1 MFAIFQR
8 YLYSSVAAYFEQTLN
23 LYIMKRISLFL
34 LPLLALT
41 ILFSACL
48 RDECTT
54 EQTYIRFDP
63 IYLPFSEIRKPVT
76 SEAGRPLK
84 KPGKIFS
91 LGNYMFINEFQE
103 GIHVID
109 NSDPANPVQV
119 NFWNIPGNVDLIIRG
134 NYLYADQY
142 TDLLTIDISDF
153 QNPQIVCR
161 AENVFPLFGFDLQRG
176 LIIGYNETQV
186 TEKINCGDNRWNS
199 GWFTEGD
206 VVFVQNDLAGGGIKN
221 NSAGG
226 DQTSLPAGVGIA
238 GSFARFGIA
247 DEYLYTVDNFMLRSW
262 SLSNPNCPAR
272 TDSTWL
278 GWNAETIFPW
288 KDKLFIGSQT
298 GVFIFDNSNPSHP
311 TLQAVFNHATGCDPV
326 VCDDE
331 HAYVTIHSGTT
342 CNGTLN
348 QMDVIDVKNLP
359 VATLLKTF
367 PMTSPK
373 GLAITG
379 EHLFLCDDGLKI
391 FDRNDPV
398 NLQQVSHLNSFASYD
413 VIAFSDT
420 HLLLIGDNGFY
431 QFDVTD
437 PSNPVQLSL
446 IPVEN

>member
-1 MFAIFQR
+1 
-8 YLYSSVAAYFEQTLN
+8 
-23 LYIMKRISLFL
+23 MKRISLL
-34 LPLLALT
+34 LFPLLALS
-41 ILFSACL
+41 ILFSGCL
-48 RDECTT
+48 RDECTS

-63 IYLPFSEIRKPVT
+63 IYLPFAEARKPVT
-76 SEAGRPLK
+76 NEAARPLK

-109 NSDPANPVQV
+109 NSDPANPVQT
-119 NFWNIPGNVDLIIRG
+119 NFWSIPGNVDLMIRG

-153 QNPQIVCR
+153 QNPQEVCR
-161 AENVFPLFGFDLQRG
+161 TQNVFPLFGFDLQRG
-176 LIIGYNETQV
+176 LIIGYTETQV
-186 TEKINCGDNRWNS
+186 TEKVNCGDVRWNN
-199 GWFTEGD
+199 GWFQEGD
-206 VVFVQNDLAGGGIKN
+206 VVFVTDQTWGGIKN
-221 NSAGG
+221 G
-226 DQTSLPAGVGIA
+226 SLSNTTPLSGLTGTGKA
-238 GSFARFGIA
+238 GSFARFGLT
-247 DEYLYTVDNFMLRSW
+247 DNYLYTVDNFMLRSW
-262 SLSNPNCPAR
+262 TLANPSCPAR

-298 GVFIFDNSNPSHP
+298 GVFIFDNSNPAHP
-311 TLQAVFNHATGCDPV
+311 LLQTTFNHATGCDPV

-331 HAYVTIHSGTT
+331 YAYVTIHSGTT
-342 CNGTLN
+342 CNGVLN
-348 QMDVIDVKNLP
+348 QMDVIDIKNLP
-359 VATLLKTF
+359 AASLLKTF

-373 GLAITG
+373 GLAITSD
-379 EHLFLCDDGLKI
+379 HLFLCDDGLKI
-391 FDRNDPV
+391 FDRNNPV
-398 NLQQVSHLNSFASYD
+398 ELQQISHLNNFASYD